1 MNKNEV
7 CTHLSILP
15 DIAASAYVAPGAVV
29 LGDVVLGDL
38 SSVWYQCVLR
48 ADIQRITIGEGSN
61 IQDGSVIHL
70 ASDVGTTVGSY
81 VTVGHKALLHA
92 CEVEDEVLVGM
103 GAIVM
108 DRARIGARSIVA
120 AGSLVPKGMRVPEGS
135 LVMGTPGRVVRSLS
149 YDEQVGIRH
158 WAEKYIA
165 VAAAHRAFHAETS
178 GTTNPPENPPSAE
191 SGTNPD

>member
-1 MNKNEV
+1 MNKNDV

-15 DIAASAYVAPGAVV
+15 NIASSAYVAPGAVV
-29 LGDVVLGDL
+29 LGDVSLGDL

-70 ASDVGTTVGSY
+70 ASDVGTSVGSY

-92 CEVEDEVLVGM
+92 CEVKDEVLIGM

-108 DRARIGARSIVA
+108 DRACVGARSIVA
-120 AGSLVPKGMRVPEGS
+120 AGSLVPKGMQVPEGS
-135 LVMGTPGRVVRSLS
+135 LVMGTPGRVVRSLALV
-149 YDEQVGIRH
+149 EQGAIRL
-158 WAEKYIA
+158 WAEKYIS
-165 VAAAHRAFHAETS
+165 VAAAHRAHHGPVRSTRNPCAAE
-178 GTTNPPENPPSAE
+178 
-191 SGTNPD
+191 